1 MGGNNYGLNDSLR
14 YYEFELDSLDAS
26 GSNAAGID
34 ATDWPV
40 FLLGGKQPLSNIAAI
55 KIIEA
60 QIPFSWYVF
69 NTQNTSPNANGTQWT
84 LNETGGVTNVYPSI
98 AIGNYAGGSTLASAL
113 QTALNAVSSNY
124 TVSYSSQTQKLTF
137 STTKVGVTAF
147 TFTFGAP
154 TNSGNFNPR
163 LYMGFPGGVTS
174 STGLTMVS
182 PNAVLVSGPNYLYVN
197 SSKFGQLTNLYLP
210 QGAFNLGGGNAGPQ
224 MAKIPVNVTSGNV
237 IYWQDPDPQKW
248 FDLENL
254 PLLNQIDFYLT
265 LGNTTTQIPLDL
277 NGLSFSL
284 KFAVLCNNFTHND
297 LGGGLEHESRVVKR
311 IRPF

>member
-1 MGGNNYGLNDSLR
+1 MGGTNYGLNDSLR
-14 YYEFELDSLDAS
+14 YYEFELDSLDTVT
-26 GSNAAGID
+26 SNANGA
-34 ATDWPV
+34 ASTDWPV
-40 FLLGGKQPLSNIAAI
+40 FLLGGKMPLTNIAAV

-69 NTQNTSPNANGTQWT
+69 NNQNTSQNANGTQWT
-84 LNETGGVTNVYPSI
+84 LNETGGASNLYPKI
-98 AIGNYAGGSTLASAL
+98 AVGNYAGGTPLATAL

-124 TVSYSSQTQKLTF
+124 TVVYDSQSQKLTF
-137 STTKVGVTAF
+137 ATTKAGVTGF

-163 LYMGFPGGVTS
+163 LYIGFPGGVTS
-174 STGLTMVS
+174 STGLSLVS

-197 SSKFGQLTNLYLP
+197 STKFGQLTNLYLP

-248 FDLENL
+248 FDVENL
-254 PLLNQIDFYLT
+254 PILNQLDFYLT
-265 LGNTTTQIPLDL
+265 LGNTTTQIPLQL

-284 KFAVLCNNFTHND
+284 KLAILVNTFNHND
-297 LGGGLEHESRVVKR
+297 LGGGLGSSGGVVKR
-311 IRPF
+311 ITPF